1 MLCLPTLLCAAL
13 FQEPLTSQLPKE
25 DLGVAAFLEKYPQYN
40 GKGIRVA
47 VLDTG
52 VDPGHPYLQKNP
64 DGSRKIVDW
73 YDATTDGRLTIQHRA
88 KAENGTLMGLSGRR
102 LDLGAYAAP
111 GREFGLIRLDQD
123 FMPDDLEHRL
133 QGERS
138 EDWKDE
144 KRGYQ
149 ERQARIQGESE
160 ETTLAA
166 QEERYYN
173 SFNDVGPV
181 WDMIVFES
189 NGQKMVVIDNDEDGN
204 LGEEPALRAF
214 AASGDWATLGDEAL
228 LNYCV
233 SFDGEDGVHLYFDA
247 HGHGTHV
254 AGIIGAYEGEGG
266 RLNGVAPGVEF
277 VAIKIGDG
285 KFGGSTSGFAITKA
299 LDYAVEAGCQV
310 ANISFGGPSFFADGL
325 EPDGWVVE
333 EATRRGLC
341 VVTSAGNEGPTLTTV
356 GAPATTSAAFS
367 IAAAIWPGT
376 QRANYSSLTPSE
388 PVLFDFSSRG
398 PLPTGDLGIDYAA
411 PGAALSALPS
421 WGITLGENWN
431 GTSMAAPQIAG
442 CIALLR
448 GAAQNEGWAHD
459 PVRIDRA
466 LRLSAKPLPQHAW
479 VEQGHGFVS
488 VPAAYE
494 ALGQLHQG
502 GFEDQLYSVRVAN
515 PFGEGAG
522 VYLRGMASM
531 MEPLDVVV
539 RVKPLFDDEVSNAT
553 QSEFLRTYRPEPE
566 AAWVTG
572 PDIFYS
578 SAQGQAFK
586 LRLNCEDLKP
596 GLHSTRV
603 LIYDVDQPREFGPEI
618 VLPVTVIIPDI
629 TAAASEHR
637 YQHLFELKPGE
648 LKRHFLD
655 VPYGATKAKIRVTQF
670 GGARNEIRSG
680 AGSLSGFL
688 YPGDRQTRGRFF
700 LQDGETYETI
710 VPVEAGTV
718 LEYTMASRWATNLE
732 AEYLLEVQYVGVV
745 PQDSELVLPAGQ
757 NLAYLGLKN
766 TLGSGA
772 YSVSAKVEGVAIPV
786 TAEIEITPDPI
797 RQTVMGERGLFYGT
811 RSWTSEIPDSGADVV
826 LHMPKSIQTIE
837 LREDLMLYVR
847 DANGQI
853 IKRKI
858 AYEVDTPVGH
868 LDGGSYSFELIY
880 PSIGLTALEAAFAGA
895 ELRLKTGG
903 GSMTPSNTLQAA
915 LESSGGGRL
924 SIPFGGARTAYFT
937 APKLDPVDDGRYYYG
952 TASVKSGQDTLL
964 NVPLQI
970 RRPLVA
976 AAAPEIEEEE
986 GPSASIVSLE
996 VQEGEEEK
1004 EDPIAAARTK
1014 FEEAASADAASVAS
1028 LKAAWEWTE
1037 AAPMCFEAELAVLH
1051 TLSAAGLHDYAQ
1063 HRAKGY
1069 LQRFPMQV
1077 QDFLA
1082 AAPSWNP

>member
-1 MLCLPTLLCAAL
+1 MLCLSTLLCAAL
-13 FQEPLTSQLPKE
+13 CQEPLSSQLPKE
-25 DLGVAAFLEKYPQYN
+25 DLGVTAFLEKYPEYN
-40 GKGIRVA
+40 GKGVRVA

-73 YDATTDGRLTIQHRA
+73 YDATSDGRLKIELRA
-88 KAENGTLMGLSGRR
+88 KAVKGSLIGLSGRR

-111 GREFGLIRLDQD
+111 GREFGLIRIDQD
-123 FMPDDLEHRL
+123 FLPDDLEGRL
-133 QGERS
+133 QGDRRKDWS
-138 EDWKDE
+138 EDQ
-144 KRGYQ
+144 RTYQ
-149 ERQARIQGESE
+149 ERQARLEGDRA
-160 ETTLAA
+160 ETALAI
-166 QEERYYN
+166 QEERYYK
-173 SFNDVGPV
+173 SFGDVGPV
-181 WDMIVFES
+181 YDMVVFEA
-189 NGQKMVVIDNDEDGN
+189 NGHKVVVIDNDEDGN
-204 LGEEPALRAF
+204 LGEEPALRAY
-214 AASGDWATLGDEAL
+214 ADSGDWATLGDEAL

-233 SFDGEDGVHLYFDA
+233 SFDGDDGVHLYFDA

-266 RLNGVAPGVEF
+266 RMNGVAPGVEF

-299 LDYAVEAGCQV
+299 LDYAVASGCQV

-356 GAPATTSAAFS
+356 GAPATTAAAFS

-376 QRANYSSLTPSE
+376 QRANYSSLNPSD

-421 WGITLGENWN
+421 WGITKGENWN

-448 GAAQNEGWAHD
+448 GAAAVEGWAHD

-466 LRLSAKPLPQHAW
+466 LRLSAKPLGQHAW

-488 VPAAYE
+488 VPSAFD
-494 ALGQLHQG
+494 ALRMLHEG
-502 GFEDQLYSVRVAN
+502 GFQDQLYSVRVNN

-522 VYLRGMASM
+522 VYLRGVASAQ
-531 MEPLDVVV
+531 EPMDVSVNIS
-539 RVKPLFDDEVSNAT
+539 PLFDDETSNAV
-553 QSEFLRTYRPEPE
+553 QADFLRTYRPEPE
-566 AAWVTG
+566 ADWVQA
-572 PDIFYS
+572 PDIYYS
-578 SAQGQAFK
+578 SAQGRSFK
-586 LRLNCEDLKP
+586 LRLNCEDLQP
-596 GLHSTRV
+596 GLHNTRV

-618 VLPVTVIIPDI
+618 VLPVTVVIPDQ
-629 TAAASEHR
+629 TVASDEHR
-637 YQHLFELKPGE
+637 HQNLFALKPGE
-648 LKRHFLD
+648 LKRNFLQ
-655 VPYGATKAKIRVTQF
+655 VPYGATQAKIRVTQF

-680 AGSLSGFL
+680 AGSVSGFL
-688 YPGDRQTRGRFF
+688 YAGDRQARGRFF
-700 LQDGETYETI
+700 LEDGESYETM

-757 NLAYLGLKN
+757 GLAYLGLKN

-772 YSVSAKVEGVAIPV
+772 YTVSANVEGVAIPV
-786 TAEIEITPDPI
+786 TADIDIKPDPI
-797 RQTVMGERGLFYGT
+797 KQSVMGERGLFYGT
-811 RSWTSEIPDSGADVV
+811 RSWSTEIPEGGADVV
-826 LHMPKSIQTIE
+826 LRMPRSIQTIE
-837 LREDLMLYVR
+837 LREDLMLLVR
-847 DANGQI
+847 DANGQTL
-853 IKRKI
+853 KRLI
-858 AYEVDTPVGH
+858 AYEIDTPVGH
-868 LDGGSYSFELIY
+868 LDGGTHHFELIY
-880 PSIGLTALEAAFAGA
+880 PSIGLAALKAAYAGA

-903 GSMTPSNTLQAA
+903 GSMSPSSTLQAA
-915 LESSGGGRL
+915 LENGGGSRL
-924 SIPFGGARTAYFT
+924 TIPYGGARTAYFT
-937 APKLDPVDDGRYYYG
+937 APELEALPDGRYYYG
-952 TASVKSGQDTLL
+952 TASVKAGSDTVLT
-964 NVPLQI
+964 VPLSI
-970 RRPLVA
+970 RRPLVSQEA
-976 AAAPEIEEEE
+976 EVE
-986 GPSASIVSLE
+986 GEVPSASVVRLE
-996 VQEGEEEK
+996 QQEAGEGD
-1004 EDPIAAARTK
+1004 EDQVAAARSK
-1014 FEEAASADAASVAS
+1014 FEQASSADPASVDS

-1037 AAPMCFEAELAVLH
+1037 AAPMCFEAELAVLR
-1051 TLSAAGLHDYAQ
+1051 TLAAADLHEFAQ

-1069 LQRFPMQV
+1069 LQRFPHKL

-1082 AAPSWNP
+1082 AAPTWNP